1 MGFVILL
8 IASLIYVGGVIGVLD
23 SRIKPTDAFLWI
35 IR

>member
-1 MGFVILL
+1 MAFAILL
-8 IASLIYVGGVIGVLD
+8 IASLIYVGGAVGVLD

>member
-8 IASLIYVGGVIGVLD
+8 IASLIYVGGVVGVLD
-23 SRIKPTDAFLWI
+23 PQIKLTDAFLWI